1 MGIFLKDPAAS
12 LDYSVDWA
20 AGYLDGQTIT
30 TSDWSVQPAEAGGI
44 SLAATITSPTRA
56 SVTLAGGIPG
66 HVYRISN
73 FVTLSDARA
82 DERQL
87 TVRAEQR

>member
-30 TSDWSVQPAEAGGI
+30 TSGWSVQPSETGGI
-44 SLAATITSPTRA
+44 SLAA
-56 SVTLAGGIPG
+56 TLAGGIPG

-73 FVTLSDARA
+73 FVTLSDARS

-87 TVRAEQR
+87 TVRVEQR

>member
-1 MGIFLKDPAAS
+1 LGIFLKDPVAN

-30 TSDWSVQPAEAGGI
+30 SSQWSVEPAEAGGI
-44 SLAATITSPTRA
+44 MLSATLSGPTRTTA
-56 SVTLAGGIPG
+56 TLTGGIPG

-73 FVTLSDARA
+73 QVTLSDQRADARA
-82 DERQL
+82 L
-87 TVRAEQR
+87 TVRVEAR

>member
-20 AGYLDGQTIT
+20 AGYLGGQTIT
-30 TSDWSVQPAEAGGI
+30 ASNWTVSPIEAGGV
-44 SLAATITSPTRA
+44 SLLATSSSPTRSSA
-56 SVTLAGGIPG
+56 TLAGGIAG

-73 FVTLSDARA
+73 FVTLSDARS

-87 TVRAEQR
+87 TVRVEQR

>member
-1 MGIFLKDPAAS
+1 
-12 LDYSVDWA
+12 
-20 AGYLDGQTIT
+20 
-30 TSDWSVQPAEAGGI
+30 
-44 SLAATITSPTRA
+44 
-56 SVTLAGGIPG
+56 VTLAGGIPG

-87 TVRAEQR
+87 TVRVEQR